1 MNWSRLIDLF
11 ECQWPIN
18 KIIFR
23 CLQLIINGI
32 MNQPRRIT
40 FLALDMGFERDAWR
54 KVLVDSANDY
64 TSGGWWVPLFL
75 AYNDKKNGVQ
85 FTMSSCLFQ

>member
-1 MNWSRLIDLF
+1 MIDF
-11 ECQWPIN
+11 VRMSMAHPQNYFQVFAINYQWHN
-18 KIIFR
+18 E
-23 CLQLIINGI
+23 
-32 MNQPRRIT
+32 PRRIT

-64 TSGGWWVPLFL
+64 TSAGWWVPLFL